1 LTESGVGRLV
11 APVATFAE
19 SQENCMPAQPFA
31 GVLVPVLT
39 PFTPA
44 GEPDAGRFVAFCRWL
59 LDQGADG
66 LAIFGTTSEAN
77 SMSAGERMGLLD
89 RLVAS
94 GIPPAKLM
102 PGAGACSIT
111 EASTLIRHAVGHGVG
126 GVLMLP
132 PFYYKGMDDDGL
144 FAFFAGVID
153 RVASSALRM
162 YLYHIPPQ
170 TVLGLS
176 LDLVGRLIDA
186 YPNTVV
192 GLKDSSGDWNNTAAL
207 LERFPSFAV
216 FPGSEVF
223 LLDGLR
229 KGAVGCIT
237 ASGNVNV
244 PGIRKVYENWKT
256 PQADQLQAEITTARK
271 TIQAYPM
278 VPALKR
284 IVAHFHNDPDWA
296 AVRPPMVPLS
306 EAQSKALLADLAKI
320 GFTLGERQR
329 EAAE

>member
-1 LTESGVGRLV
+1 M
-11 APVATFAE
+11 A
-19 SQENCMPAQPFA
+19 AQPFA

-39 PFTPA
+39 PFIATGPRT

-77 SMSAGERMGLLD
+77 SMSAAERMELLD
-89 RLVAS
+89 RLIAS
-94 GIPPAKLM
+94 GVPAAKLM
-102 PGAGACSIT
+102 PGAGACSVT
-111 EASTLIRHAVGHGVG
+111 EAAALCRHAVGHGVG

-144 FAFFAGVID
+144 FAFFADVID
-153 RVASSALRM
+153 RVGSAALRM

-170 TVLGLS
+170 TILGLS
-176 LDLVGRLIDA
+176 LDLVGRLIAA
-186 YPNTVV
+186 YPETVV

-207 LERFPSFAV
+207 IERFPGFAV

-229 KGAVGCIT
+229 KGGVGCIT
-237 ASGNVNV
+237 ATGNVNV

-256 PQADQLQAEITTARK
+256 PQADALQAEITSVRK

-284 IVAHFHNDPDWA
+284 IVAHFHRDPAWA

-306 EAQSKALLADLAKI
+306 EAQSAALIADLAKI
-320 GFTLGERQR
+320 GFSLGERPR

>member
-1 LTESGVGRLV
+1 MAS
-11 APVATFAE
+11 
-19 SQENCMPAQPFA
+19 SPFA

-39 PFTPA
+39 PFTRS
-44 GEPDAGRFVAFCRWL
+44 GEPDAGRFIAFCRWL
-59 LDQGADG
+59 LDEGADG

-77 SMSAGERMGLLD
+77 SMSGAERMELLD
-89 RLVAS
+89 RLVAA

-102 PGAGACSIT
+102 PGAGACSVT
-111 EASTLIRHAVGHGVG
+111 EAATLIRHAVGHGVG
-126 GVLMLP
+126 GVLLLP

-144 FAFFAGVID
+144 FAFFAGVIE
-153 RVASSALRM
+153 RVGSAALRIF
-162 YLYHIPPQ
+162 LYHIPPQ

-176 LDLVGRLIDA
+176 LDLVGRLIKA
-186 YPNTVV
+186 YPETVV

-207 LERFPSFAV
+207 IERYPGFAV

-237 ASGNVNV
+237 ATGNVNV
-244 PGIRKVYENWKT
+244 TGIRKVYENWRT
-256 PQADQLQAEITTARK
+256 PEADRLQAEITLARK

-284 IVAHFHNDPDWA
+284 IVAHFHHDPDWA
-296 AVRPPMVPLS
+296 AVRPPMVALS
-306 EAQSKALLADLAKI
+306 EAQSAALLGDLAKI
-320 GFTLGERQR
+320 GFTLGERRR

>member
-1 LTESGVGRLV
+1 MAST
-11 APVATFAE
+11 
-19 SQENCMPAQPFA
+19 PFA

-39 PFTPA
+39 PFIATGSQS
-44 GEPDAGRFVAFCRWL
+44 GEPDAGRFIAFCRWL

-77 SMSAGERMGLLD
+77 SMSAGERMELLD
-89 RLVAS
+89 RLIAAGVPA
-94 GIPPAKLM
+94 AKLM
-102 PGAGACSIT
+102 PGCGACSVT
-111 EASTLIRHAVGHGVG
+111 EAATLIRHAVGHGVG

-144 FAFFAGVID
+144 FAFFASVID
-153 RVASSALRM
+153 RVGSSALRM
-162 YLYHIPPQ
+162 FLYHIPPQ

-176 LDLVGRLIDA
+176 LDLVGRLIEA
-186 YPNTVV
+186 YPQTVV

-207 LERFPSFAV
+207 IERFPGFAI

-244 PGIRKVYENWKT
+244 PGIRKVYENWRR
-256 PQADQLQAEITTARK
+256 PEADALQAEITLTRK

-296 AVRPPMVPLS
+296 AVRPPMVRLT
-306 EAQSKALLADLAKI
+306 EAQSAALIGDLAKI
-320 GFTLGERQR
+320 GFTLGERPRGSSPRAEGPR

>member
-1 LTESGVGRLV
+1 M
-11 APVATFAE
+11 A
-19 SQENCMPAQPFA
+19 AQPFA

-39 PFTPA
+39 PFTAA
-44 GEPDAGRFVAFCRWL
+44 GEPDAGRFIAFCRFL

-77 SMSAGERMGLLD
+77 SMSAGERMELLD
-89 RLVAS
+89 RLIAS
-94 GIPPAKLM
+94 GVPAARLM
-102 PGAGACSIT
+102 PGTGACSVT
-111 EASTLIRHAVGHGVG
+111 EAAALIRHAVGHGVG

-144 FAFFAGVID
+144 FAFFAAVID
-153 RVASSALRM
+153 RVGSAALRM
-162 YLYHIPPQ
+162 FLYHIPPQ

-176 LDLVGRLIDA
+176 LDLVGRLITA
-186 YPNTVV
+186 YPDTVV

-207 LERFPSFAV
+207 LERFPGFAV

-229 KGAVGCIT
+229 NGAVGCIT

-256 PQADQLQAEITTARK
+256 PQADQLQSEITTVRK
-271 TIQAYPM
+271 AIQAYPM

-306 EAQSKALLADLAKI
+306 EGQSKALLGDLAKI
-320 GFTLGERQR
+320 GFTLGERRRR

>member
-1 LTESGVGRLV
+1 
-11 APVATFAE
+11 
-19 SQENCMPAQPFA
+19 MPSQPFA

-39 PFTPA
+39 PFTLA
-44 GEPDAGRFVAFCRWL
+44 GEPDAGRFVSFCRWL

-77 SMSAGERMGLLD
+77 SMSAAERMALLD
-89 RLVAS
+89 RLIAAGVPAS
-94 GIPPAKLM
+94 RLM
-102 PGAGACSIT
+102 PGTGACSIT
-111 EASTLIRHAVGHGVG
+111 EAAILIKHAVGHGCG

-132 PFYYKGMDDDGL
+132 PFYYKGMTEQGVFD
-144 FAFFAGVID
+144 FISAVID
-153 RVASSALRM
+153 KVGSPALKM

-170 TVLGLS
+170 TMTPFGVE
-176 LDLVGRLIDA
+176 LVGRLIKA
-186 YPNTVV
+186 YPNAIV
-192 GLKDSSGDWNNTAAL
+192 GLKDSSGDWNNTKAL
-207 LERFPSFAV
+207 CDAYAKDGFAI

-229 KGAVGCIT
+229 AGGVGCIT

-256 PQADQLQAEITTARK
+256 PRADQHQADITLVRK

-284 IVAHFHNDPDWA
+284 IVAHFHGDPDWA
-296 AVRPPMVPLS
+296 TVRPPMERLS
-306 EAQSKALLADLAKI
+306 DAHSTALLADLEKI
-320 GFTLGERQR
+320 GYSLGERR
-329 EAAE
+329 RAAAE

>member
-1 LTESGVGRLV
+1 
-11 APVATFAE
+11 
-19 SQENCMPAQPFA
+19 MPSTPFA

-39 PFTPA
+39 PFTEA
-44 GEPDAGRFVAFCRWL
+44 GAPDAGRFITFCRFL

-77 SMSAGERMGLLD
+77 SMSAGERMELLD
-89 RLVAS
+89 RLIAA
-94 GIPPAKLM
+94 GIPAAKLM
-102 PGAGACSIT
+102 PGAGACSVT
-111 EASTLIRHAVGHGVG
+111 EAAAVARHAIGHGVG

-132 PFYYKGMDDDGL
+132 PFYYKGMNDDGL
-144 FAFFAGVID
+144 FAFFASVID
-153 RVASSALRM
+153 RVGSAALRI

-176 LDLVGRLIDA
+176 LDLVGRLIKA
-186 YPNTVV
+186 YPETVV

-207 LERFPSFAV
+207 LDRFPNFAV

-229 KGAVGCIT
+229 KGAAGCIT
-237 ASGNVNV
+237 ATGNVNV
-244 PGIRKVYENWKT
+244 PGIRKVYENWRG
-256 PQADQLQAEITTARK
+256 PDADRLQAEITTVRK

-284 IVAHFHNDPDWA
+284 IVAHFHNDPAWA
-296 AVRPPMVPLS
+296 AVRPPMVPLG

-320 GFTLGERQR
+320 GFSLGERPR
-329 EAAE
+329 AAAE

>member
-1 LTESGVGRLV
+1 
-11 APVATFAE
+11 
-19 SQENCMPAQPFA
+19 MPQAFA

-39 PFTPA
+39 PFTPV
-44 GEPDAGRFVAFCRWL
+44 GEPDAGRFVSFCRWL
-59 LDQGADG
+59 LDEGADG

-77 SMSAGERMGLLD
+77 SMSAGERMALLD
-89 RLVAS
+89 RLVAA
-94 GIPPAKLM
+94 GVPAARLM
-102 PGAGACSIT
+102 PGCGACSVT
-111 EASTLIRHAVGHGVG
+111 EAATLIRHAVGHGVG

-153 RVASSALRM
+153 RVGSAALRM
-162 YLYHIPPQ
+162 FLYHIPPQ

-176 LDLVGRLIDA
+176 LDLVGRLIRA
-186 YPNTVV
+186 YPQTVV

-207 LERFPSFAV
+207 IDAYPGFAV

-244 PGIRKVYENWKT
+244 PGIRKVYENWRK
-256 PQADQLQAEITTARK
+256 PEADALQAEITLVRK

-296 AVRPPMVPLS
+296 AVRPPMVPLT
-306 EAQSKALLADLAKI
+306 EAQSTALIADLAKI
-320 GFTLGERQR
+320 GFTLGERR
-329 EAAE
+329 KEAAE